1 MSGIRDGDCLCNRPA
16 GVTFVVVQG
25 QRVGL
30 SGTEE
35 LFKAWLQAGREPSGL
50 SAGEVLTGVRKR
62 NYVSAPVEDAYVEA
76 VRSAYGRWCAR
87 AARPAQSKADAQ
99 G

>member
-1 MSGIRDGDCLCNRPA
+1 MAVIRDGDCLCNRPA
-16 GVTFVVVQG
+16 AVNLVEVLG

-35 LFKAWLQAGREPSGL
+35 LFSRWGIKGWEPS
-50 SAGEVLTGVRKR
+50 VLTAAQILSGLRER
-62 NYVSAPVEDAYVEA
+62 NYVSETAAAAYVEA
-76 VRSAYGRWCAR
+76 VRAAYALWRRCAGKET
-87 AARPAQSKADAQ
+87 PHAQ